1 MADTALE
8 ACVVYVCE
16 RGQKYARKCNESTYS
31 GKSRA
36 ITDAAAA
43 PLASALPAP
52 ATALYVL
59 SPLLG

>member
-8 ACVVYVCE
+8 ACVVY
-16 RGQKYARKCNESTYS
+16 
-31 GKSRA
+31 A

-52 ATALYVL
+52 ATALRNK
-59 SPLLG
+59 SPIWARWFEPFKE